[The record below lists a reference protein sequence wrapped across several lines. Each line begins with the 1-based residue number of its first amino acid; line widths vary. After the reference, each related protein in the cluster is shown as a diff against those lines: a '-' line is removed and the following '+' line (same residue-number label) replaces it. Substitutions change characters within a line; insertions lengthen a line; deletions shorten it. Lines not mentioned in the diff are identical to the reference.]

1 MLSREPAELA
11 AHAAALQPIHP
22 ATAKA
27 AFFVAPDGFALSSE
41 SASDNAYMDLTQ
53 RVDPERALAQHREL
67 VKAIDTVV
75 PITLFRGDASTPDAV
90 FCNNAWGTVLGKLIV
105 GAMHHPVRRRETL
118 RRDITD
124 WFARRLGYPAQR
136 LDRDASITAELTG
149 PLVIDRARWIGF
161 CGLSE
166 RCNIDG
172 ARAMHEAFGL
182 AHTFVFDL
190 APGEYHTNVV
200 LAVLAGKAVVL
211 HEGSFAD
218 PAAARAIAA
227 PYAPHV
233 VWLDDAEKAAFCANC
248 IALSDDVVW
257 MSARAE
263 EAFRPQSHAILE
275 RAGFAVRSVAIDELE
290 KAGGSLRCC
299 VGEIF

>member
-1 MLSREPAELA
+1 MLSTSAVDFA
-11 AHAAALQPIHP
+11 KQSFQPIAA
-22 ATAKA
+22 ATAKQ

-41 SASDNAYMDLTQ
+41 SATDNAYMDLAQ
-53 RVDPERALAQHREL
+53 AVDPVRALAQHREL

-75 PITLFRGDASTPDAV
+75 PVNLFRGDASTPDAV

-105 GAMHHPVRRRETL
+105 GAMHHPQRRRETR
-118 RRDITD
+118 RRDILD
-124 WFARRLGYPAQR
+124 FFARRLGYPAQR
-136 LDRDASITAELTG
+136 LDRDPSITAELTG
-149 PLVIDRARWIGF
+149 PLVIDRARNIGY

-166 RCNIDG
+166 RCNLEG
-172 ARAMHEAFGL
+172 ARAMHAAFGL

-200 LAVLAGKAVVL
+200 LAVLAGRAAVL
-211 HEGSFAD
+211 HEKSFARVED
-218 PAAARAIAA
+218 ASAIAA
-227 PYAPHV
+227 VYGPHV
-233 VWLDDAEKAAFCANC
+233 AWLDDAEKAAFCANC

-257 MSARAE
+257 MSARADR
-263 EAFRPQSHAILE
+263 ALRPENRTILE
-275 RAGFAVRSVAIDELE
+275 RAGFQVRSVEIDEIE